1 MKYQVLN
8 SSDPNTVFNSDS
20 TFSPSS
26 STSSMDLVTNGSV
39 DFRGRVAN
47 KRKTGGWKASPFII
61 ANEAAERLSAFTVSA
76 SLVLYLTNEM
86 KESLPD
92 AATHVSDWV
101 GVTYLLMLL
110 GAFIADAY
118 LGRYLTVVFSSAV
131 YLVGMVLLTVSAS
144 VNSLRPPPC
153 TQTSNCQ
160 SATRGQSAFLYSA
173 LALVALGTGGVK
185 PNVPSFGADQHDEND
200 EKELS
205 YKYTFF
211 NFFFL
216 SIKVGAL
223 LGLTVMVYIEQEKGY
238 AWGFGLP
245 TGIMFLSVVILAAG
259 FPRYRYKK
267 PMGSVFTRFIQ
278 VIAVSV
284 RNHFEGVQVSPVV
297 KLYEVA
303 TEESDILGARKLSHT
318 PQYRLIYIIDLFLVL
333 FLDKAAVMD
342 DPELIDVNDRWKLCT
357 VTQVEELK
365 TFLRVF
371 PVWASTIALSLCLAQ
386 QSTFFLAQSKIMDRH
401 LGPNF
406 VIPPGSMQVFAV
418 INAFVTVPIYEKF
431 IVPIVQ
437 RKTNHHRGLTSL
449 QRMGLGLFISIFAA
463 GSAAAI
469 EHMRRTH
476 SDPQGLS
483 VFWLVPQFFILGGAE
498 SFTYVGQLE
507 FFYDEATDGMKSVCG
522 ALFLSEIGIGSW
534 VNSALVKIV
543 ERATGSGKNGWL
555 RDDLNESKLDYYYAI
570 LAVISAVNLLVYVW
584 VARRYKG
591 RYQG

>member
-1 MKYQVLN
+1 MKYQLLHTT
-8 SSDPNTVFNSDS
+8 DPNTIHVSDL
-20 TFSPSS
+20 TFSPS
-26 STSSMDLVTNGSV
+26 SSMDLVTNGSV
-39 DFRGRVAN
+39 DFKGRVAD

-76 SLVLYLTNEM
+76 SLVLYLTKEM

-101 GVTYLLMLL
+101 GATYLLMLL
-110 GAFIADAY
+110 GAFLADAY
-118 LGRYLTVVFSSAV
+118 LGRYLTVILSSAV
-131 YLVGMVLLTVSAS
+131 YLVGMLLLTVSAS
-144 VNSLRPPPC
+144 INSLRPPPC
-153 TQTSNCQ
+153 SEMSNCP
-160 SATRGQSAFLYSA
+160 SATPGQSAFLYSA

-211 NFFFL
+211 NLFFL

-245 TGIMFLSVVILAAG
+245 TGIMFASVVILAAG

-267 PMGSVFTRFIQ
+267 PMGSIFTRFVQ
-278 VIAVSV
+278 VIVVSV
-284 RNHFEGVQVSPVV
+284 RNHFKGVQVGPEV

-303 TEESDILGARKLSHT
+303 TEESDIFGARKLSHT
-318 PQYRLIYIIDLFLVL
+318 PQYR
-333 FLDKAAVMD
+333 FLDKAAVME
-342 DPELIDVNDRWKLCT
+342 DPELTDIKDRWKLCT

-371 PVWASTIALSLCLAQ
+371 PVWASTIALSLSLAQ
-386 QSTFFLAQSKIMDRH
+386 QSTFFLAQSKILDRN

-406 VIPPGSMQVFAV
+406 IIPPGSMQVFAV
-418 INAFVTVPIYEKF
+418 VNAFITVPIYEKF
-431 IVPIVQ
+431 VVPKLQ

-449 QRMGLGLFISIFAA
+449 QRMGLGLFISIFALA
-463 GSAAAI
+463 SAAAV

-476 SDPQGLS
+476 SNPQGLS

-522 ALFLSEIGIGSW
+522 ALFLSEIGVGSW

-543 ERATGSGKNGWL
+543 ERATGTGKNGWL
-555 RDDLNESKLDYYYAI
+555 RDDLNESKLDYYYWI
-570 LAVISAVNLLVYVW
+570 LALISAVNVLVYVW

-591 RYQG
+591 RQHE

>member
-1 MKYQVLN
+1 MSYQLLTSNDPTAVSN
-8 SSDPNTVFNSDS
+8 SVTNFPAS
-20 TFSPSS
+20 TS
-26 STSSMDLVTNGSV
+26 SSMDLVTNGSV

-47 KRKTGGWKASPFII
+47 KRITGGWKASPFII

-76 SLVLYLTNEM
+76 SLVLYLTKEM

-101 GVTYLLMLL
+101 GATYLLMLL
-110 GAFIADAY
+110 GAFLADAY
-118 LGRYLTVVFSSAV
+118 LGRYLTVLLSSAV
-131 YLVGMVLLTVSAS
+131 YLVGMIMLTISAS
-144 VNSLRPPPC
+144 VNSLRPPTC
-153 TQTSNCQ
+153 TENSNCK
-160 SATRGQSAFLYSA
+160 SATPGQSAFLYSA

-245 TGIMFLSVVILAAG
+245 TVIMFASVVILAAG

-278 VIAVSV
+278 VVFVSV
-284 RNHFEGVQVSPVV
+284 RNHFKGVQVSPEV

-303 TEESDILGARKLSHT
+303 TEESDIVGARKLSHT
-318 PQYRLIYIIDLFLVL
+318 PQYR
-333 FLDKAAVMD
+333 FLDKAAVME
-342 DPELIDVNDRWKLCT
+342 DPELTDVNDRWKLST

-371 PVWASTIALSLCLAQ
+371 PVWASTIALSLSLAQ
-386 QSTFFLAQSKIMDRH
+386 QSTFFLAQSKILDRH

-406 VIPPGSMQVFAV
+406 LIPPGSMQVFAV
-418 INAFVTVPIYEKF
+418 VNAFITVPIYERLVVPF
-431 IVPIVQ
+431 IQ
-437 RKTNHHRGLTSL
+437 KKTNHHRGLTSL
-449 QRMGLGLFISIFAA
+449 QRMGFGLFISIFALA
-463 GSAAAI
+463 VAAVV

-476 SDPQGLS
+476 SNPSKLS

-534 VNSALVKIV
+534 VNSALVKII
-543 ERATGSGKNGWL
+543 ERATGTGEGGWL
-555 RDDLNESKLDYYYAI
+555 RDDLNESKLDYYYSIMAG
-570 LAVISAVNLLVYVW
+570 ISFINLFVYLW
-584 VARRYKG
+584 VSRRYKG
-591 RYQG
+591 RHQG

>member
-1 MKYQVLN
+1 
-8 SSDPNTVFNSDS
+8 
-20 TFSPSS
+20 
-26 STSSMDLVTNGSV
+26 MDLVTNGSV

-47 KRKTGGWKASPFII
+47 KRITGGWKASPFII

-76 SLVLYLTNEM
+76 SLVLYLTKEM

-101 GVTYLLMLL
+101 GATYLLMLL
-110 GAFIADAY
+110 GAFLADAY
-118 LGRYLTVVFSSAV
+118 LGRYLTVLLSSAV
-131 YLVGMVLLTVSAS
+131 YLVGMIMLTISAS
-144 VNSLRPPPC
+144 VNSLRPPTC
-153 TQTSNCQ
+153 TENSNCK
-160 SATRGQSAFLYSA
+160 SATPGQSAFLYSA

-245 TGIMFLSVVILAAG
+245 TVIMFASVVILAAG

-278 VIAVSV
+278 VVFVSV
-284 RNHFEGVQVSPVV
+284 RNHFKGVQVSPEV

-303 TEESDILGARKLSHT
+303 TEESDIVGARKLSHT
-318 PQYRLIYIIDLFLVL
+318 PQYR
-333 FLDKAAVMD
+333 FLDKAAVME
-342 DPELIDVNDRWKLCT
+342 DPELTDVNDRWKLST

-371 PVWASTIALSLCLAQ
+371 PVWASTIALSLSLAQ
-386 QSTFFLAQSKIMDRH
+386 QSTFFLAQSKILDRH

-406 VIPPGSMQVFAV
+406 LIPPGSMQVFAV
-418 INAFVTVPIYEKF
+418 VNAFITVPIYERLVVPF
-431 IVPIVQ
+431 IQ
-437 RKTNHHRGLTSL
+437 KKTNHHRGLTSL
-449 QRMGLGLFISIFAA
+449 QRMGFGLFISIFALA
-463 GSAAAI
+463 VAAVV

-476 SDPQGLS
+476 SNPSKLS

-534 VNSALVKIV
+534 VNSALVKII
-543 ERATGSGKNGWL
+543 ERATGTGEGGWL
-555 RDDLNESKLDYYYAI
+555 RDDLNESKLDYYYSIMAG
-570 LAVISAVNLLVYVW
+570 ISFINLFVYLW
-584 VARRYKG
+584 VSRRYKG
-591 RYQG
+591 RHQG

>member
-1 MKYQVLN
+1 
-8 SSDPNTVFNSDS
+8 
-20 TFSPSS
+20 
-26 STSSMDLVTNGSV
+26 MDLVTNGSV

-47 KRKTGGWKASPFII
+47 KKKTGGWKASPFII

-76 SLVLYLTNEM
+76 SLVLYLTKEM

-101 GVTYLLMLL
+101 GATYLLMLL
-110 GAFIADAY
+110 GAFLADAY
-118 LGRYLTVVFSSAV
+118 LGRYLTVILSSAV
-131 YLVGMVLLTVSAS
+131 YLVGMVMLTVSAS
-144 VNSLRPPPC
+144 VNTLRPPPC
-153 TQTSNCQ
+153 TATSNCP
-160 SATRGQSAFLYSA
+160 SATQGQTAFLYSA

-223 LGLTVMVYIEQEKGY
+223 LGLTIMVYIEQEKGY

-245 TGIMFLSVVILAAG
+245 TGIMFASVLILAAG

-267 PMGSVFTRFIQ
+267 PMGSVFTRFVQ
-278 VIAVSV
+278 VIVVSV
-284 RNHFEGVQVSPVV
+284 RNHFKGVEVSPEV

-303 TEESDILGARKLSHT
+303 TEESDIVGARKLSHT
-318 PQYRLIYIIDLFLVL
+318 PQYG
-333 FLDKAAVMD
+333 FLDKAAVME
-342 DPELIDVNDRWKLCT
+342 DPELTDVNDRWKLCT

-371 PVWASTIALSLCLAQ
+371 PVWASTIALSLSLAQ
-386 QSTFFLAQSKIMDRH
+386 QSTFFLAQSKILDRH
-401 LGPNF
+401 LGSNF

-418 INAFVTVPIYEKF
+418 VNAFITVPIYERF
-431 IVPIVQ
+431 VVPVLQ
-437 RKTNHHRGLTSL
+437 KRTNHHRGLTSL
-449 QRMGLGLFISIFAA
+449 QRMGLGLFISIFALA
-463 GSAAAI
+463 SAAAI

-476 SDPQGLS
+476 SNPEGLS

-543 ERATGSGKNGWL
+543 ERATGTGENGWL
-555 RDDLNESKLDYYYAI
+555 RDDLNESKLDYYYSI
-570 LAVISAVNLLVYVW
+570 LAAISAVNLFIYVW
-584 VARRYKG
+584 VARRYTSPH
-591 RYQG
+591 QG

>member
-1 MKYQVLN
+1 MLKKL
-8 SSDPNTVFNSDS
+8 
-20 TFSPSS
+20 
-26 STSSMDLVTNGSV
+26 
-39 DFRGRVAN
+39 
-47 KRKTGGWKASPFII
+47 WKIACLIV

-76 SLVLYLTNEM
+76 SLVLYLTKEM
-86 KESLPD
+86 RESLPD

-101 GVTYLLMLL
+101 GATYLLMLV
-110 GAFIADAY
+110 GAFLADAY
-118 LGRYLTVVFSSAV
+118 LGRYLTVILSSAV
-131 YLVGMVLLTVSAS
+131 YLVGMIMLTISAS
-144 VNSLRPPPC
+144 VTSLRPAPC
-153 TQTSNCQ
+153 NTDTSNCP
-160 SATRGQSAFLYSA
+160 SATPGQSAFLYSA

-200 EKELS
+200 ERELS

-211 NFFFL
+211 NLFFL

-245 TGIMFLSVVILAAG
+245 TGIMFASVVILAAG

-278 VIAVSV
+278 VIVVAVK
-284 RNHFEGVQVSPVV
+284 NHFKGAKVSPEV

-318 PQYRLIYIIDLFLVL
+318 PQYR
-333 FLDKAAVMD
+333 FLDKAAVME
-342 DPELIDVNDRWKLCT
+342 DPETTDITNRWKLCT

-371 PVWASTIALSLCLAQ
+371 PVWASTIALSLSLAQ
-386 QSTFFLAQSKIMDRH
+386 QSTFFLAQSKILDRN

-406 VIPPGSMQVFAV
+406 VIPAGSMQVFAV
-418 INAFVTVPIYEKF
+418 INAFITVPIYEK
-431 IVPIVQ
+431 IVVPIIQ

-449 QRMGLGLFISIFAA
+449 QRMGLGLFISIFALA
-463 GSAAAI
+463 SASAI
-469 EHMRRTH
+469 EHMRRT
-476 SDPQGLS
+476 SSNRNSLS

-534 VNSALVKIV
+534 VNTALVKIV
-543 ERATGSGKNGWL
+543 ERATGTGEGGWL
-555 RDDLNESKLDYYYAI
+555 RDDLNDSKLDYYYAI
-570 LAVISAVNLLVYVW
+570 LAAISAVNLFLYVW

-591 RYQG
+591 RHQG

>member
-1 MKYQVLN
+1 MKYQLLLHTTDPGSEPAY
-8 SSDPNTVFNSDS
+8 SSLPA
-20 TFSPSS
+20 SS

-47 KRKTGGWKASPFII
+47 KKKTGGWKASPFII

-76 SLVLYLTNEM
+76 SLVLYLTKEM

-101 GVTYLLMLL
+101 GATYLLMLL
-110 GAFIADAY
+110 GAFLADAY
-118 LGRYLTVVFSSAV
+118 LGRYLTVILSSAV
-131 YLVGMVLLTVSAS
+131 YLVGMVMLTVSAS
-144 VNSLRPPPC
+144 VNTLRPPPC
-153 TQTSNCQ
+153 TAPSNCP
-160 SATRGQSAFLYSA
+160 SATQGQTAFLYSA

-223 LGLTVMVYIEQEKGY
+223 LGLTIMVYIEQEKGY

-245 TGIMFLSVVILAAG
+245 TGIMFASVLILAAG

-267 PMGSVFTRFIQ
+267 PMGSVFTRFVQ
-278 VIAVSV
+278 VIVVSV
-284 RNHFEGVQVSPVV
+284 RNHFKGVEVSPEV

-303 TEESDILGARKLSHT
+303 TEESDIVGARKLSHT
-318 PQYRLIYIIDLFLVL
+318 PQYG
-333 FLDKAAVMD
+333 FLDKAAVME
-342 DPELIDVNDRWKLCT
+342 DPELTDVKDRWKLCT

-371 PVWASTIALSLCLAQ
+371 PVWASTIALSLSLAQ
-386 QSTFFLAQSKIMDRH
+386 QSTFFLAQSKILDRR
-401 LGPNF
+401 LGSNF

-418 INAFVTVPIYEKF
+418 VNAFITVPIYERF
-431 IVPIVQ
+431 VVPFLQ
-437 RKTNHHRGLTSL
+437 KRTNHHRGLTSL
-449 QRMGLGLFISIFAA
+449 QRMGLGLFISIFALA
-463 GSAAAI
+463 SAAAV

-476 SDPQGLS
+476 SNPEGLS

-543 ERATGSGKNGWL
+543 ERATGTGENRWL
-555 RDDLNESKLDYYYAI
+555 RDNLNESKLDYYYSI
-570 LAVISAVNLLVYVW
+570 LAAISAVNLCVYVW
-584 VARRYKG
+584 VARRYTSPH
-591 RYQG
+591 QG

>member
-1 MKYQVLN
+1 MSYQLLDT
-8 SSDPNTVFNSDS
+8 SDPATVHNNTA
-20 TFSPSS
+20 SS
-26 STSSMDLVTNGSV
+26 STSSSMDLVTNGSV

-47 KRKTGGWKASPFII
+47 KRKTGGWKASPWII

-76 SLVLYLTNEM
+76 SLVLYLTKEM

-101 GVTYLLMLL
+101 GATYLLMLL
-110 GAFIADAY
+110 GAFLADAY
-118 LGRYLTVVFSSAV
+118 LGRYLTVILSSAV
-131 YLVGMVLLTVSAS
+131 YLVGMILLTVSAS
-144 VNSLRPPPC
+144 VKGLRPPPC
-153 TQTSNCQ
+153 ADNSNCP
-160 SATRGQSAFLYSA
+160 SATPGQSAFLYCA

-205 YKYTFF
+205 YKYKFF
-211 NFFFL
+211 NLFFL

-238 AWGFGLP
+238 AWGFGIP
-245 TGIMFLSVVILAAG
+245 TVIMFSSVVILAAG
-259 FPRYRYKK
+259 FPVYRYKK

-278 VIAVSV
+278 VLVVSI
-284 RNHFEGVQVSPVV
+284 RNHFKGVEASPDV

-303 TEESDILGARKLSHT
+303 TEESDIVGARKLSHT
-318 PQYRLIYIIDLFLVL
+318 PQYR
-333 FLDKAAVMD
+333 FLDKAAVME
-342 DPELIDVNDRWKLCT
+342 DPELIDINNRWKLCT

-365 TFLRVF
+365 TFVRVF
-371 PVWASTIALSLCLAQ
+371 PVWAATIALSLSLAQ
-386 QSTFFLAQSKIMDRH
+386 QSTFFLAQSKILDRQ
-401 LGPNF
+401 LGPKF

-418 INAFVTVPIYEKF
+418 VNAFVTVPIYERF
-431 IVPIVQ
+431 VVPIIKK
-437 RKTNHHRGLTSL
+437 KTNHHRGFTAL
-449 QRMGLGLFISIFAA
+449 QRMGIGLFISIFSLATAA
-463 GSAAAI
+463 VI
-469 EHMRRTH
+469 EHMRRNH
-476 SDPQGLS
+476 AKDGMIIS

-543 ERATGSGKNGWL
+543 ERATGTGENGWL
-555 RDDLNESKLDYYYAI
+555 RDDLNDSKLDYYYAI
-570 LAVISAVNLLVYVW
+570 LAAISLVNLFVYVW

-591 RYQG
+591 RHQS

>member
-1 MKYQVLN
+1 SGSLYPDA
-8 SSDPNTVFNSDS
+8 SESPADS
-20 TFSPSS
+20 TAHDHSIRFSPKTILLPPRFFYLTQLMNYQLLPTTDSKSDLASS
-26 STSSMDLVTNGSV
+26 SSSSMDLVTNGSV

-47 KRKTGGWKASPFII
+47 KRKTGGWKATPFII

-101 GVTYLLMLL
+101 GATYLLMLL
-110 GAFIADAY
+110 GAFLADAY
-118 LGRYLTVVFSSAV
+118 LGRYLTVILSSAV

-144 VNSLRPPPC
+144 VDSLRPKTCNEP
-153 TQTSNCQ
+153 SNCPK
-160 SATRGQSAFLYSA
+160 ATPGQSALLYSA

-200 EKELS
+200 EKELG

-245 TGIMFLSVVILAAG
+245 TVIMFASVLILAAG
-259 FPRYRYKK
+259 FPKYR
-267 PMGSVFTRFIQ
+267 
-278 VIAVSV
+278 
-284 RNHFEGVQVSPVV
+284 
-297 KLYEVA
+297 
-303 TEESDILGARKLSHT
+303 
-318 PQYRLIYIIDLFLVL
+318 
-333 FLDKAAVMD
+333 FLDKAAVVE
-342 DPELIDVNDRWKLCT
+342 DPELSNVKNRWELCT

-371 PVWASTIALSLCLAQ
+371 PVWASTIALSLSLAQ
-386 QSTFFLAQSKIMDRH
+386 QSTFFLAQSKILDRH

-406 VIPPGSMQVFAV
+406 IIPPGSMQVFAV
-418 INAFVTVPIYEKF
+418 VNAFVTVPIYEKL
-431 IVPIVQ
+431 ILPIIQ
-437 RKTNHHRGLTSL
+437 RKTQHHRGFTSL
-449 QRMGLGLFISIFAA
+449 QRMGIGLFISIFALA
-463 GSAAAI
+463 VAAAV

-476 SDPQGLS
+476 PNPSSLS

-534 VNSALVKIV
+534 VNSALVNIV
-543 ERATGSGKNGWL
+543 ERATGTGKNGWL
-555 RDDLNESKLDYYYAI
+555 RDDLNVSKLDYYYSI
-570 LAVISAVNLLVYVW
+570 LAGISAINLFVYIW

-591 RYQG
+591 RRQG

>member
-1 MKYQVLN
+1 MKYELLHSTDPATVSESDLN
-8 SSDPNTVFNSDS
+8 FPA
-20 TFSPSS
+20 SS
-26 STSSMDLVTNGSV
+26 STPSMDLVTNGSV
-39 DFRGRVAN
+39 DFRGRIAD
-47 KRKTGGWKASPFII
+47 KRKTGGWRASPFII

-76 SLVLYLTNEM
+76 SLVLYLTKEM

-101 GVTYLLMLL
+101 GATYLLMLV
-110 GAFIADAY
+110 GAFLADAY
-118 LGRYLTVVFSSAV
+118 LGRYLTVILSSAV
-131 YLVGMVLLTVSAS
+131 YLIGMIMLTVSAS
-144 VNSLRPPPC
+144 VPTLRPTC
-153 TQTSNCQ
+153 STETSNCPS
-160 SATRGQSAFLYSA
+160 SATPGQSAFLYSA

-211 NFFFL
+211 NLFFL

-245 TGIMFLSVVILAAG
+245 TGIMFASVVILAAG

-278 VIAVSV
+278 VIVVAVK
-284 RNHFEGVQVSPVV
+284 NHFKGVEVSHEV

-318 PQYRLIYIIDLFLVL
+318 PQYR
-333 FLDKAAVMD
+333 FLDKAAVMA
-342 DPELIDVNDRWKLCT
+342 DPELTDITDRWKLCT

-365 TFLRVF
+365 TFVRVF
-371 PVWASTIALSLCLAQ
+371 PVWASTIALSLSLAQ
-386 QSTFFLAQSKIMDRH
+386 QSTFFLAQSKILNRN

-418 INAFVTVPIYEKF
+418 INAFITVPVYEKC
-431 IVPIVQ
+431 IVPILQ
-437 RKTNHHRGLTSL
+437 QKTNHHRGLTSL
-449 QRMGLGLFISIFAA
+449 QRMGLGLFISIFSLAL
-463 GSAAAI
+463 AAAI

-476 SDPQGLS
+476 SNPSGLS

-534 VNSALVKIV
+534 VNTALVKIV
-543 ERATGSGKNGWL
+543 EGATGTGEGGWL

-570 LAVISAVNLLVYVW
+570 LAAISAVNLFLYVW

-591 RYQG
+591 RHQG

>member
-1 MKYQVLN
+1 MSYQLLQ
-8 SSDPNTVFNSDS
+8 TTDS
-20 TFSPSS
+20 TTMVSESDATLPLSS
-26 STSSMDLVTNGSV
+26 SLDFVTNGSL
-39 DFRGRVAN
+39 DFKGRVAN
-47 KRKTGGWKASPFII
+47 KRKTGGWKATPFII

-76 SLVLYLTNEM
+76 SLVLYLTKEM

-101 GVTYLLMLL
+101 GATYLLMLL

-118 LGRYLTVVFSSAV
+118 LGRYLTVIFSSAV
-131 YLVGMVLLTVSAS
+131 YLVGMILLTISAS
-144 VNSLRPPPC
+144 VDSLRPKPC
-153 TQTSNCQ
+153 TETSNCPT
-160 SATRGQSAFLYSA
+160 ATPGQSAFLYSA

-245 TGIMFLSVVILAAG
+245 TAIMFASVVILAAG
-259 FPRYRYKK
+259 FPMYRYKK

-278 VIAVSV
+278 VLVVSV
-284 RNHFEGVQVSPVV
+284 KNHFRGVQVGPET
-297 KLYEVA
+297 KLFEVA
-303 TEESDILGARKLSHT
+303 TEESDIVGARKLSHT
-318 PQYRLIYIIDLFLVL
+318 PQYR
-333 FLDKAAVMD
+333 FLDKAAVME
-342 DPELIDVNDRWKLCT
+342 DPELLDVSDRWKLCS
-357 VTQVEELK
+357 VTQIEELK

-371 PVWASTIALSLCLAQ
+371 PVWASTIALSLSLAQ
-386 QSTFFLAQSKIMDRH
+386 QSTFFLAQSKILNRQ
-401 LGPNF
+401 LTPNF
-406 VIPPGSMQVFAV
+406 TIPPGSMQVFAV
-418 INAFVTVPIYEKF
+418 VNAFITVPIYEKF
-431 IVPIVQ
+431 IVPFIQ
-437 RKTNHHRGLTSL
+437 KRTNHHRGFTAL
-449 QRMGLGLFISIFAA
+449 QRMGIGLFISIFAL
-463 GSAAAI
+463 SAAAVV
-469 EHMRRTH
+469 ERMRRTH
-476 SDPQGLS
+476 ANPAGLT

-543 ERATGSGKNGWL
+543 EGVTGTGVGGWL
-555 RDDLNESKLDYYYAI
+555 RDDLDESKLDYYYAM
-570 LAVISAVNLLVYVW
+570 LAGISAVNLFIYVW

-591 RYQG
+591 RHQG

>member
-1 MKYQVLN
+1 MKYQLLLHTTDPGSEPAY
-8 SSDPNTVFNSDS
+8 SSLPA
-20 TFSPSS
+20 SS

-47 KRKTGGWKASPFII
+47 KKKTGGWKASPFII

-76 SLVLYLTNEM
+76 SLVLYLTKEM

-101 GVTYLLMLL
+101 GATYLLMLL
-110 GAFIADAY
+110 GAFLADAY
-118 LGRYLTVVFSSAV
+118 LGRYLTVILSSAV
-131 YLVGMVLLTVSAS
+131 YLVGMVMLTVSAS
-144 VNSLRPPPC
+144 VNTLRPPPC
-153 TQTSNCQ
+153 TAPSNCP
-160 SATRGQSAFLYSA
+160 SATQGQTAFLYSA

-223 LGLTVMVYIEQEKGY
+223 LGLTIMVYIEQEKGY

-245 TGIMFLSVVILAAG
+245 TGIMFASVVILAAG

-267 PMGSVFTRFIQ
+267 PMGSVFTRFVQ
-278 VIAVSV
+278 VIVVSV
-284 RNHFEGVQVSPVV
+284 RNHFKGVEVSPEV

-303 TEESDILGARKLSHT
+303 TEESDIVGARKLSHT
-318 PQYRLIYIIDLFLVL
+318 PQYG
-333 FLDKAAVMD
+333 FLDKAAVME
-342 DPELIDVNDRWKLCT
+342 DPELTDVKDRWKLCT

-371 PVWASTIALSLCLAQ
+371 PVWASTIALSLSLAQ
-386 QSTFFLAQSKIMDRH
+386 QSTFFLAQSKILDRR
-401 LGPNF
+401 LGSNF

-418 INAFVTVPIYEKF
+418 VNAFITVPIYERF
-431 IVPIVQ
+431 VVPFLQ
-437 RKTNHHRGLTSL
+437 KRTNHHRGLTSL
-449 QRMGLGLFISIFAA
+449 QRMGLGLFISIFALA
-463 GSAAAI
+463 SAAAI

-476 SDPQGLS
+476 SNPEGLS

-543 ERATGSGKNGWL
+543 ERATGTGENGWL
-555 RDDLNESKLDYYYAI
+555 RDNLNESKLDYYYSI
-570 LAVISAVNLLVYVW
+570 LAAISAVNLFVYVW
-584 VARRYKG
+584 VARRYTSPH
-591 RYQG
+591 QG

>member
-1 MKYQVLN
+1 MKYQLLLHSTDPGSEPVY
-8 SSDPNTVFNSDS
+8 SSLPA
-20 TFSPSS
+20 SS

-47 KRKTGGWKASPFII
+47 KKKTGGWKASPFII

-76 SLVLYLTNEM
+76 SLVLYLTKEM

-101 GVTYLLMLL
+101 GATYLLMLL
-110 GAFIADAY
+110 GAFLADAY
-118 LGRYLTVVFSSAV
+118 LGRYLTVILSSAV
-131 YLVGMVLLTVSAS
+131 YLVGMVMLTVSAS
-144 VNSLRPPPC
+144 VNTLRPPPC
-153 TQTSNCQ
+153 TATSNCP
-160 SATRGQSAFLYSA
+160 SATQGQTAFLYSA

-223 LGLTVMVYIEQEKGY
+223 LGLTIMVYIEQEKGY

-245 TGIMFLSVVILAAG
+245 TGIMFASVLILAAG

-267 PMGSVFTRFIQ
+267 PMGSVFTRFVQ
-278 VIAVSV
+278 VIVVSV
-284 RNHFEGVQVSPVV
+284 RNHFKGVEVSPEV

-303 TEESDILGARKLSHT
+303 TEESDIVGARKLSHT
-318 PQYRLIYIIDLFLVL
+318 PQYG
-333 FLDKAAVMD
+333 FLDKAAVME
-342 DPELIDVNDRWKLCT
+342 DPELTDVNDRWKLCT

-371 PVWASTIALSLCLAQ
+371 PVWASTIALSLSLAQ
-386 QSTFFLAQSKIMDRH
+386 QSTFFLAQSKILDRH
-401 LGPNF
+401 LGSNF

-418 INAFVTVPIYEKF
+418 VNAFITVPIYERF
-431 IVPIVQ
+431 VVPVLQ
-437 RKTNHHRGLTSL
+437 KRTNHHRGLTSL
-449 QRMGLGLFISIFAA
+449 QRMGLGLFISIFALA
-463 GSAAAI
+463 SAAAI

-476 SDPQGLS
+476 SNPEGLS

-543 ERATGSGKNGWL
+543 ERATGTGENGWL
-555 RDDLNESKLDYYYAI
+555 RDDLNESKLDYYYSI
-570 LAVISAVNLLVYVW
+570 LAAISAVNLFIYVW
-584 VARRYKG
+584 VARRYTSPH
-591 RYQG
+591 QG

>member
-1 MKYQVLN
+1 MSYQLLHT
-8 SSDPNTVFNSDS
+8 DPNTA
-20 TFSPSS
+20 TATE
-26 STSSMDLVTNGSV
+26 TSSMDLVTNGSV

-47 KRKTGGWKASPFII
+47 KRKTGGLKATPFII

-76 SLVLYLTNEM
+76 SLVLYLTKEM

-101 GVTYLLMLL
+101 GATYLLMIL

-118 LGRYLTVVFSSAV
+118 LGRYLTVLLSSAV
-131 YLVGMVLLTVSAS
+131 YLAGMILLTVSAS

-153 TQTSNCQ
+153 TESSTCP
-160 SATRGQSAFLYSA
+160 SATPGQSAFLYCA

-185 PNVPSFGADQHDEND
+185 PNVPSFGADQHDET
-200 EKELS
+200 ELS

-216 SIKVGAL
+216 SIKVGAM

-245 TGIMFLSVVILAAG
+245 TGIMFASVVILAAG

-267 PMGSVFTRFIQ
+267 PMGSVFTRFVQ
-278 VIAVSV
+278 VVVVSV
-284 RNHFEGVQVSPVV
+284 RNHFKGVKVSPDV
-297 KLYEVA
+297 KLFEVA
-303 TEESDILGARKLSHT
+303 TEDSDIVGARKLSHT
-318 PQYRLIYIIDLFLVL
+318 IQYR
-333 FLDKAAVMD
+333 FLDKAAMME
-342 DPELIDVNDRWKLCT
+342 DPELTDINNRWKLCT

-371 PVWASTIALSLCLAQ
+371 PVWASTIAVSLSLAQ
-386 QSTFFLAQSKIMDRH
+386 QSTFFLAQSKTLDRH

-418 INAFVTVPIYEKF
+418 VNAFITVPIYERI
-431 IVPIVQ
+431 IVPVIK
-437 RKTNHHRGLTSL
+437 RKTNHHRGFTSL
-449 QRMGLGLFISIFAA
+449 QRMGLGLFISIFALA
-463 GSAAAI
+463 SAAAV

-476 SDPQGLS
+476 PNPQRLS

-543 ERATGSGKNGWL
+543 ERATGTGENGWL
-555 RDDLNESKLDYYYAI
+555 RDDLNESKLDYYYSI
-570 LAVISAVNLLVYVW
+570 LAAISLVNLFVYVW
-584 VARRYKG
+584 VARRYTS
-591 RYQG
+591 RHQG

>member
-1 MKYQVLN
+1 MIWLLLHSTDPGSEPVY
-8 SSDPNTVFNSDS
+8 SSLPA
-20 TFSPSS
+20 SS

-47 KRKTGGWKASPFII
+47 KKKTGGWKASPFII

-76 SLVLYLTNEM
+76 SLVLYLTKEM

-101 GVTYLLMLL
+101 GATYLLMLL
-110 GAFIADAY
+110 GAFLADAY
-118 LGRYLTVVFSSAV
+118 LGRYLTVILSSAV
-131 YLVGMVLLTVSAS
+131 YLVGMVMLTVSAS
-144 VNSLRPPPC
+144 VNTLRPPPC
-153 TQTSNCQ
+153 TATSNCP
-160 SATRGQSAFLYSA
+160 SATQGQTAFLYSA

-223 LGLTVMVYIEQEKGY
+223 LGLTIMVYIEQEKGY

-245 TGIMFLSVVILAAG
+245 TGIMFASVLILAAG

-267 PMGSVFTRFIQ
+267 PMGSVFTRFVQ
-278 VIAVSV
+278 VIVVSV
-284 RNHFEGVQVSPVV
+284 RNHFKGVEVSPEV

-303 TEESDILGARKLSHT
+303 TEESDIVGARKLSHT
-318 PQYRLIYIIDLFLVL
+318 PQYG
-333 FLDKAAVMD
+333 FLDKAAVME
-342 DPELIDVNDRWKLCT
+342 DPELTDVNDRWKLCT

-371 PVWASTIALSLCLAQ
+371 PVWASTIALSLSLAQ
-386 QSTFFLAQSKIMDRH
+386 QSTFFLAQSKILDRH
-401 LGPNF
+401 LGSNF

-418 INAFVTVPIYEKF
+418 VNAFITVPIYERF
-431 IVPIVQ
+431 VVPVLQ
-437 RKTNHHRGLTSL
+437 KRTNHHRGLTSL
-449 QRMGLGLFISIFAA
+449 QRMGLGLFISIFALA
-463 GSAAAI
+463 SAAAI

-476 SDPQGLS
+476 SNPEGLS

-543 ERATGSGKNGWL
+543 ERATGTGENGWL
-555 RDDLNESKLDYYYAI
+555 RDDLNESKLDYYYSI
-570 LAVISAVNLLVYVW
+570 LAAISAVNLFIYVW
-584 VARRYKG
+584 VARRYTSPH
-591 RYQG
+591 QG

>member
-1 MKYQVLN
+1 MKYQFLHN
-8 SSDPNTVFNSDS
+8 TDPDS
-20 TFSPSS
+20 TFLAS
-26 STSSMDLVTNGSV
+26 SSMDLVTNGSV
-39 DFRGRVAN
+39 DFRGKIAD
-47 KRKTGGWKASPFII
+47 KRKTGGWKATPFII

-101 GVTYLLMLL
+101 GATYLLMLL
-110 GAFIADAY
+110 GAFLADAY
-118 LGRYLTVVFSSAV
+118 LGRYLTVILSSAV
-131 YLVGMVLLTVSAS
+131 YLVGMIMLTVLAS
-144 VNSLRPPPC
+144 VSTLRPTPC
-153 TQTSNCQ
+153 STETSNCP
-160 SATRGQSAFLYSA
+160 SATPGQSAFLYSA

-245 TGIMFLSVVILAAG
+245 TGIMFASVVILAAG

-278 VIAVSV
+278 VIVVSV
-284 RNHFEGVQVSPVV
+284 KNHFKGVEVSPEV

-318 PQYRLIYIIDLFLVL
+318 PQYR
-333 FLDKAAVMD
+333 FLDKAAVME
-342 DPELIDVNDRWKLCT
+342 DPELTDITDRWKLCT

-365 TFLRVF
+365 TFVRVF
-371 PVWASTIALSLCLAQ
+371 PVWASTIAFSLSLAQ
-386 QSTFFLAQSKIMDRH
+386 QSTFFLAQSKILDRH

-406 VIPPGSMQVFAV
+406 LIPPGSMQVFAV
-418 INAFVTVPIYEKF
+418 INAFITVPIYEKI
-431 IVPIVQ
+431 IVPILQ
-437 RKTNHHRGLTSL
+437 RRTNHHRGLTSL
-449 QRMGLGLFISIFAA
+449 QRMGLGLFISIFALA
-463 GSAAAI
+463 LAAAV
-469 EHMRRTH
+469 EYMRRTH
-476 SDPQGLS
+476 SKPLGLS

-534 VNSALVKIV
+534 ANSALIKIV
-543 ERATGSGKNGWL
+543 ERATGTGEDGWL
-555 RDDLNESKLDYYYAI
+555 RDDLNESKLYYYYMM
-570 LAVISAVNLLVYVW
+570 LAVINAVNLFLYVW

-591 RYQG
+591 RHQG

>member
-1 MKYQVLN
+1 MKYQLVN
-8 SSDPNTVFNSDS
+8 ITDPEFKSDS
-20 TFSPSS
+20 TSSPSS
-26 STSSMDLVTNGSV
+26 STPSMDLVTNGSV
-39 DFRGRVAN
+39 DFRGRVAK

-101 GVTYLLMLL
+101 GATYLLMLL
-110 GAFIADAY
+110 GAFLADAY
-118 LGRYLTVVFSSAV
+118 LGRYLTVILSSAV
-131 YLVGMVLLTVSAS
+131 YLVGMLQLTVSAS
-144 VNSLRPPPC
+144 VNSLRPTCPEK
-153 TQTSNCQ
+153 SNCP
-160 SATRGQSAFLYSA
+160 SATPGQSAFLYSA

-185 PNVPSFGADQHDEND
+185 PNVPAFGADQHDEND
-200 EKELS
+200 EIELS

-211 NFFFL
+211 NLFFL

-245 TGIMFLSVVILAAG
+245 TGIMFASVVILAAG

-267 PMGSVFTRFIQ
+267 PMGSVFTRFVQ
-278 VIAVSV
+278 VIVVSV
-284 RNHFEGVQVSPVV
+284 RNHYKGVQVSPEV

-303 TEESDILGARKLSHT
+303 TEESAILGARKLSHT
-318 PQYRLIYIIDLFLVL
+318 PQYR
-333 FLDKAAVMD
+333 FLDKAAVVE
-342 DPELIDVNDRWKLCT
+342 DPEVTDINDPWKVCT

-386 QSTFFLAQSKIMDRH
+386 QSTFFLAQSKILDRR

-406 VIPPGSMQVFAV
+406 IIPPGSMQVFAV
-418 INAFVTVPIYEKF
+418 INAFITVPIYEKF
-431 IVPIVQ
+431 VVPILQ

-449 QRMGLGLFISIFAA
+449 QRMGFGLFISIFSVA
-463 GSAAAI
+463 SAAAT
-469 EHMRRTH
+469 EHMRRNHPNPET
-476 SDPQGLS
+476 LS
-483 VFWLVPQFFILGGAE
+483 VFWLVPQYFILGGAE

-543 ERATGSGKNGWL
+543 EQATGTGDNGWL
-555 RDDLNESKLDYYYAI
+555 RDDLNESKLDYYYLI
-570 LAVISAVNLLVYVW
+570 LAAISAVNLLLYIW

-591 RYQG
+591 RNQR

>member
-1 MKYQVLN
+1 MSYKLLDTKDP
-8 SSDPNTVFNSDS
+8 SSL
-20 TFSPSS
+20 PSS
-26 STSSMDLVTNGSV
+26 SMEEDLATNGSV

-47 KRKTGGWKASPFII
+47 KRITGGWKASPFII

-76 SLVLYLTNEM
+76 SLVLYLTKEM

-101 GVTYLLMLL
+101 GATYLLMLL
-110 GAFIADAY
+110 GAFLADAY
-118 LGRYLTVVFSSAV
+118 LGRYLTVMFSSAV
-131 YLVGMVLLTVSAS
+131 YLIGMILLTISAS
-144 VNSLRPPPC
+144 VKSLRPPPC
-153 TQTSNCQ
+153 TENQNCP
-160 SATRGQSAFLYSA
+160 SATPGQSAFLYSS

-185 PNVPSFGADQHDEND
+185 PNIPSFGADQHDEND

-245 TGIMFLSVVILAAG
+245 TAIMFASVVILAAG
-259 FPRYRYKK
+259 FPKYRYKK
-267 PMGSVFTRFIQ
+267 PMGSIFTRFIQ
-278 VIAVSV
+278 VIVASV
-284 RNHFEGVQVSPVV
+284 RNHSRGVKVTPET
-297 KLYEVA
+297 KLYEVS
-303 TEESDILGARKLSHT
+303 TEESDIVGARKLSHT
-318 PQYRLIYIIDLFLVL
+318 PEFR
-333 FLDKAAVMD
+333 FLDKAAVME
-342 DPELIDVNDRWKLCT
+342 DPELTEINDRWKLCT

-371 PVWASTIALSLCLAQ
+371 PVWASTIALSLSLAQ
-386 QSTFFLAQSKIMDRH
+386 QSTFFLAQSKILDRH

-406 VIPPGSMQVFAV
+406 MIPPGSMQVFAV
-418 INAFVTVPIYEKF
+418 INAFVTVPIYEKLV
-431 IVPIVQ
+431 VPVLQ
-437 RKTNHHRGLTSL
+437 KTTNHHRGFTAL
-449 QRMGLGLFISIFAA
+449 QRMGIGLFISIFSLA
-463 GSAAAI
+463 SAAAV

-476 SDPQGLS
+476 YPSGLS

-543 ERATGSGKNGWL
+543 EKATGTGHNGWL
-555 RDDLNESKLDYYYAI
+555 RDDLNESKLDYYYLI
-570 LAVISAVNLLVYVW
+570 LSGISTVNLFVYIW

-591 RYQG
+591 RHQA

>member
-1 MKYQVLN
+1 MNYQLLESN
-8 SSDPNTVFNSDS
+8 DPTTVSN
-20 TFSPSS
+20 FSG
-26 STSSMDLVTNGSV
+26 SSMDLVSNGSV

-47 KRKTGGWKASPFII
+47 KRVTGGWKASPFII

-76 SLVLYLTNEM
+76 SLVLYLTKEM

-101 GVTYLLMLL
+101 GATYLLMLL

-118 LGRYLTVVFSSAV
+118 LGRYLTIIFSSAV
-131 YLVGMVLLTVSAS
+131 YLLGMILLTVSAS
-144 VNSLRPPPC
+144 VKTLRPPPC
-153 TQTSNCQ
+153 TTETSNCQ
-160 SATRGQSAFLYSA
+160 SATPAQSAFLYSA

-245 TGIMFLSVVILAAG
+245 TAIMFASVVILAAG

-278 VIAVSV
+278 VIVVSV
-284 RNHFEGVQVSPVV
+284 RNHYRGVQVNHDV

-318 PQYRLIYIIDLFLVL
+318 PQYR
-333 FLDKAAVMD
+333 FLDKAAVIE
-342 DPELIDVNDRWKLCT
+342 DPELTDTSNRWNVCT

-371 PVWASTIALSLCLAQ
+371 PVWASTIALSLSLAQ
-386 QSTFFLAQSKIMDRH
+386 QSTFFLAQSKILNRH

-406 VIPPGSMQVFAV
+406 IIPPGSMQVFAV
-418 INAFVTVPIYEKF
+418 VNAFVTVPIYERF
-431 IVPIVQ
+431 IVPIIQ
-437 RKTNHHRGLTSL
+437 QKTNHHRGFTSL
-449 QRMGLGLFISIFAA
+449 QRMGIGLFISIFALA
-463 GSAAAI
+463 TAAVI

-476 SDPQGLS
+476 TNPNPGGLS

-534 VNSALVKIV
+534 FNSALVKIV
-543 ERATGSGKNGWL
+543 ERVTGTGEGGWL
-555 RDDLNESKLDYYYAI
+555 RDDLNKSKLDYYYAI
-570 LAVISAVNLLVYVW
+570 LSGISLVNLFVYVW

-591 RYQG
+591 GHQG

>member
-1 MKYQVLN
+1 MNYQLLPTTD
-8 SSDPNTVFNSDS
+8 SKSDLA
-20 TFSPSS
+20 SS
-26 STSSMDLVTNGSV
+26 SSSSMDLVTNGSV

-47 KRKTGGWKASPFII
+47 KRKTGGWKATPFII

-101 GVTYLLMLL
+101 GATYLLMLL
-110 GAFIADAY
+110 GAFLADAY
-118 LGRYLTVVFSSAV
+118 LGRYLTVILSSAV

-144 VNSLRPPPC
+144 VDSLRPKTCNEP
-153 TQTSNCQ
+153 SNCPK
-160 SATRGQSAFLYSA
+160 ATPGQSALLYSA

-200 EKELS
+200 EKELG

-245 TGIMFLSVVILAAG
+245 TVIMFASVLILAAG
-259 FPRYRYKK
+259 FPKYRYKK

-278 VIAVSV
+278 VLVVSV
-284 RNHFEGVQVSPVV
+284 RNHFRGVQANPEV

-303 TEESDILGARKLSHT
+303 TEESDIFGARKLSHT
-318 PQYRLIYIIDLFLVL
+318 PHFR
-333 FLDKAAVMD
+333 FLDKAAVVE
-342 DPELIDVNDRWKLCT
+342 DPELSNVKNRWELCT

-371 PVWASTIALSLCLAQ
+371 PVWASTIALSLSLAQ
-386 QSTFFLAQSKIMDRH
+386 QSTFFLAQSKILDRH

-406 VIPPGSMQVFAV
+406 IIPPGSMQVFAV
-418 INAFVTVPIYEKF
+418 VNAFVTVPIYEKL
-431 IVPIVQ
+431 ILPIIQ
-437 RKTNHHRGLTSL
+437 RKTQHHRGFTSL
-449 QRMGLGLFISIFAA
+449 QRMGIGLFISIFALA
-463 GSAAAI
+463 VAAAV

-476 SDPQGLS
+476 PNPSSLS

-534 VNSALVKIV
+534 VNSALVNIV
-543 ERATGSGKNGWL
+543 ERATGTGKNGWL
-555 RDDLNESKLDYYYAI
+555 RDDLNVSKLDYYYSI
-570 LAVISAVNLLVYVW
+570 LAGISAINLFVYIW

-591 RYQG
+591 RRQG

>member
-1 MKYQVLN
+1 MKYQLLLHSTDPGSEPVY
-8 SSDPNTVFNSDS
+8 SSLPA
-20 TFSPSS
+20 SS

-47 KRKTGGWKASPFII
+47 KKKTGGWKASPFII
-61 ANEAAERLSAFTVSA
+61 ANEASERLSAFTVSA
-76 SLVLYLTNEM
+76 SLVLYLTKEM

-101 GVTYLLMLL
+101 GATYLLMLL
-110 GAFIADAY
+110 GAFLADAY
-118 LGRYLTVVFSSAV
+118 LGRYLTVILSSAV
-131 YLVGMVLLTVSAS
+131 YLVGMVMLTVSAS
-144 VNSLRPPPC
+144 VNTLRPPPC
-153 TQTSNCQ
+153 TAPSNCP
-160 SATRGQSAFLYSA
+160 SATQGQTAFLYSA

-223 LGLTVMVYIEQEKGY
+223 LGLTIMVYIEQEKGY

-245 TGIMFLSVVILAAG
+245 TGIMFASVVILAAG

-267 PMGSVFTRFIQ
+267 PMGSVFTRFVQ
-278 VIAVSV
+278 VIVVSV
-284 RNHFEGVQVSPVV
+284 RNHFKGVEVSPEV

-303 TEESDILGARKLSHT
+303 TEESDIVGARKLPHT
-318 PQYRLIYIIDLFLVL
+318 PQYG
-333 FLDKAAVMD
+333 FLDKAAVME
-342 DPELIDVNDRWKLCT
+342 DPELTDVNDRWKLCT

-371 PVWASTIALSLCLAQ
+371 PVWASTIALSLSLAQ
-386 QSTFFLAQSKIMDRH
+386 QSTFFLAQSKILDRH
-401 LGPNF
+401 LGSNF

-418 INAFVTVPIYEKF
+418 VNAFITVPIYERF
-431 IVPIVQ
+431 VVPVLQ
-437 RKTNHHRGLTSL
+437 KRTNHHRGLTSL
-449 QRMGLGLFISIFAA
+449 QRMGLGLFISIFALA
-463 GSAAAI
+463 SAAAI

-476 SDPQGLS
+476 SNPEGLS

-543 ERATGSGKNGWL
+543 ERATGTGENGWL
-555 RDDLNESKLDYYYAI
+555 RDDLNESKLDYYYSI
-570 LAVISAVNLLVYVW
+570 LAAISAVNLFVYVW
-584 VARRYKG
+584 VARRYTSPH
-591 RYQG
+591 QG

>member
-1 MKYQVLN
+1 
-8 SSDPNTVFNSDS
+8 
-20 TFSPSS
+20 
-26 STSSMDLVTNGSV
+26 MDLVTNGSV

-47 KRKTGGWKASPFII
+47 KRKTGGWKATPFII

-101 GVTYLLMLL
+101 GATYLLMLL
-110 GAFIADAY
+110 GAFLADAY
-118 LGRYLTVVFSSAV
+118 LGRYLTVILSSAV

-144 VNSLRPPPC
+144 FDSLRPKTC
-153 TQTSNCQ
+153 TEPSNCPK
-160 SATRGQSAFLYSA
+160 ATPGQSAFLYSA
-173 LALVALGTGGVK
+173 LALIALGTGGVK

-200 EKELS
+200 EKELG

-238 AWGFGLP
+238 TWGFGLP
-245 TGIMFLSVVILAAG
+245 TVIMFASVLILAAG
-259 FPRYRYKK
+259 FPKYRYKK

-278 VIAVSV
+278 VLVVSV
-284 RNHFEGVQVSPVV
+284 RNHFRGVQVNNEV

-318 PQYRLIYIIDLFLVL
+318 PQFR
-333 FLDKAAVMD
+333 FLDKAAVME
-342 DPELIDVNDRWKLCT
+342 DPELSNLNNRWELCT

-371 PVWASTIALSLCLAQ
+371 PVWASTIALSLSLAQ
-386 QSTFFLAQSKIMDRH
+386 QSTFFLAQSKILDRH

-406 VIPPGSMQVFAV
+406 IIPPGSMQVFAV
-418 INAFVTVPIYEKF
+418 VNAFVTVPIYERLV
-431 IVPIVQ
+431 VPIIQ
-437 RKTNHHRGLTSL
+437 RKTHHHRGFTSL
-449 QRMGLGLFISIFAA
+449 QRMGIGLFISIF
-463 GSAAAI
+463 SLAAAAAV

-476 SDPQGLS
+476 SNPSSLS

-543 ERATGSGKNGWL
+543 ERATGTGKNGWL
-555 RDDLNESKLDYYYAI
+555 RDDLNESKLDYYYSI
-570 LAVISAVNLLVYVW
+570 LAGISAVNLFVYIW

-591 RYQG
+591 RHQG

>member
-1 MKYQVLN
+1 MTYQLLH
-8 SSDPNTVFNSDS
+8 SDQQTLYSNL
-20 TFSPSS
+20 SPSS
-26 STSSMDLVTNGSV
+26 STSSMDLVTNGSL

-101 GVTYLLMLL
+101 GATYLLMLL
-110 GAFIADAY
+110 GAFLADAY
-118 LGRYLTVVFSSAV
+118 LGRYLTVILSSAV
-131 YLVGMVLLTVSAS
+131 YLVGMIMLTVSAS
-144 VNSLRPPPC
+144 VNTLRPPPC
-153 TQTSNCQ
+153 TETSNCP
-160 SATRGQSAFLYSA
+160 SATPGQSAFLYSA

-185 PNVPSFGADQHDEND
+185 PNVPSF
-200 EKELS
+200 
-205 YKYTFF
+205 
-211 NFFFL
+211 
-216 SIKVGAL
+216 
-223 LGLTVMVYIEQEKGY
+223 EQEKGY

-245 TGIMFLSVVILAAG
+245 TGIMFASVVILAAG

-267 PMGSVFTRFIQ
+267 PMGSVFTRFFQ
-278 VIAVSV
+278 VIVVSV
-284 RNHFEGVQVSPVV
+284 RNHFKGIEVSPEV

-303 TEESDILGARKLSHT
+303 TEESDIMGARKLSHT
-318 PQYRLIYIIDLFLVL
+318 PQYRF
-333 FLDKAAVMD
+333 FDKAAVME
-342 DPELIDVNDRWKLCT
+342 DPELTDISDRWKLCT

-371 PVWASTIALSLCLAQ
+371 PVWASTIALSLSLAQ
-386 QSTFFLAQSKIMDRH
+386 QSTFFLAQSKILDRH

-418 INAFVTVPIYEKF
+418 INAFITVPIYERF
-431 IVPIVQ
+431 VVPILQ
-437 RKTNHHRGLTSL
+437 KRTNHHRGLTSL
-449 QRMGLGLFISIFAA
+449 QRMGIGLFISIFALA
-463 GSAAAI
+463 SAAAI

-476 SDPQGLS
+476 SNPQGLS

-543 ERATGSGKNGWL
+543 ERATGTGENGWL
-555 RDDLNESKLDYYYAI
+555 RDDLNESKLDYYYSI
-570 LAVISAVNLLVYVW
+570 LAAISVINLFVYVW
-584 VARRYKG
+584 VARRY
-591 RYQG
+591 RSPHQV

>member
-1 MKYQVLN
+1 
-8 SSDPNTVFNSDS
+8 
-20 TFSPSS
+20 
-26 STSSMDLVTNGSV
+26 MDLVTNGSL

-47 KRKTGGWKASPFII
+47 KKKTGGWKASPFII

-76 SLVLYLTNEM
+76 SLVLYLTKEM

-101 GVTYLLMLL
+101 GATYLLMLL
-110 GAFIADAY
+110 GAFLADAY
-118 LGRYLTVVFSSAV
+118 LGRYLTVILSSAV
-131 YLVGMVLLTVSAS
+131 YLVGMVMLTVSAS
-144 VNSLRPPPC
+144 VNTLRPPPC
-153 TQTSNCQ
+153 TTTSNCP
-160 SATRGQSAFLYSA
+160 SATQGQTAFLYSA

-223 LGLTVMVYIEQEKGY
+223 LGLTIMVYIEQEKGY

-245 TGIMFLSVVILAAG
+245 TGIMLASVMILAAG

-267 PMGSVFTRFIQ
+267 PMGSIFTRFVQ
-278 VIAVSV
+278 VIVVSV
-284 RNHFEGVQVSPVV
+284 RNHFKGVEVSPEV

-303 TEESDILGARKLSHT
+303 TEESDIVGARKLSHT
-318 PQYRLIYIIDLFLVL
+318 PQYG
-333 FLDKAAVMD
+333 FLDKAAVME
-342 DPELIDVNDRWKLCT
+342 DPELTDVNDRWKLCT

-371 PVWASTIALSLCLAQ
+371 PVWASTIALSLSLAQ
-386 QSTFFLAQSKIMDRH
+386 QSTFFLAQSKILDRH
-401 LGPNF
+401 LGSKF

-418 INAFVTVPIYEKF
+418 VNAFITVPIYERF
-431 IVPIVQ
+431 VVPVLQ
-437 RKTNHHRGLTSL
+437 KRTNHHRGLTSL
-449 QRMGLGLFISIFAA
+449 QRMGLGLFISIFALA
-463 GSAAAI
+463 SAAAI

-476 SDPQGLS
+476 SHPEDLS

-543 ERATGSGKNGWL
+543 ERATGTGENGWL
-555 RDDLNESKLDYYYAI
+555 KDDLNESKLDYYYSI
-570 LAVISAVNLLVYVW
+570 LAAISAVNLLVYAW
-584 VARRYKG
+584 VARRYTSPH
-591 RYQG
+591 QG